1 MVRERQRQGNLMAV
15 SKYFSNTY
23 ISEAVDLSQGELQGA
38 SYVDKF
44 GYNSALGNTYE
55 TIWSGNNV
63 YTYIA
68 SAGTATVTSGDT
80 GDNGGTVLIQGLDAA
95 YNEVSETL
103 TIGGS
108 AGSVQ
113 FYRVHRASLE
123 TANTGDV
130 NQGAITVTVDSKS
143 AAIIPAGYGQTLMCL
158 YTVPRRKKG
167 YLFQLDVGCSKD
179 LETEIKILVRNGS
192 TNVWNTKSFIT
203 TRGGFLEKNFHIPIE
218 IPATNDIEVRA
229 KASAT
234 SAVSAGFELV
244 LVDK

>member
-1 MVRERQRQGNLMAV
+1 MAI
-15 SKYFSNTY
+15 SRYFANTQMA
-23 ISEAVDLSQGELQGA
+23 EAVDLSRGKLVDA
-38 SYVDKF
+38 SYIDKF

-55 TIWSGNNV
+55 TVWSGNNV

-80 GDNGGTVLIQGLDAA
+80 DDNGGTVLVQGLDSA

-113 FYRVHRASLE
+113 FYRVHRASLV
-123 TANTGDV
+123 TANTGDT

-143 AAIIPAGYGQTLMCL
+143 AAIIPASYGQTLMCL
-158 YTVPRRKKG
+158 YTIPKDKKG

-179 LETEIKILVRNGS
+179 LELEVKILVRNGS
-192 TNVWNTKSFIT
+192 TNVWNTKAFIT
-203 TRGGFLEKNFHIPIE
+203 TRGGFLEKNFNVPIE
-218 IPATNDIEVRA
+218 ISSGSDVEVRA

-234 SAVSAGFELV
+234 SAVSAGFEII
-244 LVDK
+244 LVDD